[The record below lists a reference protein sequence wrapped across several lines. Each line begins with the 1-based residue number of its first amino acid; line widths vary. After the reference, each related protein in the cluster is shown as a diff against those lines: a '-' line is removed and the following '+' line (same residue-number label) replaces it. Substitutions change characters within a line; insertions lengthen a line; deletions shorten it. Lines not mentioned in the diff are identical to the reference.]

1 MCTKSVRGALP
12 SYTHHNKYL
21 SLETNSIVLP
31 FDHRVCFF
39 TENPQEVKRSAIFTQ
54 ERSQEGEKHVQNIIC
69 SQTQLDSIVH
79 EQTIICRQLFAGH
92 VVGSQPMKRKN
103 NLLQMITTFN
113 SHKYRI
119 YIVLPATTLASNP
132 QIPWCGLRILWL
144 GDMSTAFLTRL
155 LPPFTT
161 KLTTSTKS
169 RKVFTFFFF
178 YWFCLAGHL
187 GLKRNIEKK
196 QANSCCN

>member
-21 SLETNSIVLP
+21 SLETNTIVLP

-54 ERSQEGEKHVQNIIC
+54 ERSQEGEKYGFPFRMCRIIIIR
-69 SQTQLDSIVH
+69 SQTQLNGIAH

-92 VVGSQPMKRKN
+92 VVGSQPRKRKK

-113 SHKYRI
+113 SHKY
-119 YIVLPATTLASNP
+119 S
-132 QIPWCGLRILWL
+132 C
-144 GDMSTAFLTRL
+144 L
-155 LPPFTT
+155 LY
-161 KLTTSTKS
+161 TSPSPRDQRGS
-169 RKVFTFFFF
+169 RMPSS
-178 YWFCLAGHL
+178 A
-187 GLKRNIEKK
+187 
-196 QANSCCN
+196 

>member
-21 SLETNSIVLP
+21 SLETNTIVLP

-79 EQTIICRQLFAGH
+79 EQTIICGQLLICRSRGGLSANETKEKF
-92 VVGSQPMKRKN
+92 
-103 NLLQMITTFN
+103 
-113 SHKYRI
+113 
-119 YIVLPATTLASNP
+119 ASN
-132 QIPWCGLRILWL
+132 
-144 GDMSTAFLTRL
+144 DNNF
-155 LPPFTT
+155 
-161 KLTTSTKS
+161 
-169 RKVFTFFFF
+169 
-178 YWFCLAGHL
+178 
-187 GLKRNIEKK
+187 
-196 QANSCCN
+196 